1 MAQPNRRAL
10 VKLTAGDRLLQV
22 LGLLGT
28 SQLLAALAKRAPG
41 WATSRLADA
50 LAPIDGEGEAGLCM
64 LIARDAIGT
73 ATLEELVFR
82 GALFEG
88 LRRALGL
95 GPAIAGSA
103 VLFGLAHLD
112 LHHGLAAAVLG
123 LQLGALRAL
132 FGLPLAIVAH
142 VTNNL
147 AALLAT
153 RAGFEA
159 SALSLAIAAGLACS
173 ACAVLAQ
180 RLRHPAAPPS

>member
-1 MAQPNRRAL
+1 MAQPNRPAL
-10 VKLTAGDRLLQV
+10 VTLAASDRLLQV
-22 LGLLGT
+22 LGVLGT
-28 SQLLAALAKRAPG
+28 SQLLAALAQRTPG
-41 WATSRLADA
+41 WATSRLATA
-50 LAPIDGEGEAGLCM
+50 LAPVDGEGEAGLLM
-64 LIARDAIGT
+64 RIARDAIGT

-82 GALFEG
+82 GVLFEG

-103 VLFGLAHLD
+103 TLFGLIHVD
-112 LHHGLAAAVLG
+112 LHQGLAAALLG

-142 VTNNL
+142 ATNNL

-159 SALSLAIAAGLACS
+159 SGLSLAIAAGLAGS

-180 RLRHPAAPPS
+180 RLRHPATPPF